1 MERRKDPSKTL
12 PNTWELCVPMAF
24 YFSMLECGLMCV
36 FAFNV
41 LLFMCLSLT
50 NEKSAQMFWKRLID
64 FIKRKRKVARF

>member
-1 MERRKDPSKTL
+1 
-12 PNTWELCVPMAF
+12 
-24 YFSMLECGLMCV
+24 MCV